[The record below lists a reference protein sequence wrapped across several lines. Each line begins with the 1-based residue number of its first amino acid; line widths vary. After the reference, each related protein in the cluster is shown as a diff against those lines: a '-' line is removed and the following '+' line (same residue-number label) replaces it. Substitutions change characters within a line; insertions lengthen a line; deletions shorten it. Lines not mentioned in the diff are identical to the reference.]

1 MPSGTGRCGPSCWT
15 TRWSTALPWG
25 VRPVGAGVGRRR
37 ITAYALTLMVPNPGL
52 CEPRRRAGHSNP
64 SSAARRGLLQPVTTD
79 AASCSVTP
87 AGAAL
92 SLWIPATSDST
103 VQAFA
108 CHGWD
113 RGGLWDGPI
122 ELAVAD
128 SGSSHSSAGG
138 RSQAHIVVGQ

>member
-37 ITAYALTLMVPNPGL
+37 ITPYALTLMVPNPGL

-79 AASCSVTP
+79 AASCSFTRAGEVVTVC
-87 AGAAL
+87 
-92 SLWIPATSDST
+92 IPAPSAST
-103 VQAFA
+103 VQAFGSHA
-108 CHGWD
+108 GD
-113 RGGLWDGPI
+113 RGGLWDAPI

-138 RSQAHIVVGQ
+138 RSQRHIVVEQ